1 MLRMAR
7 SMTAVNVYIAESSG
21 VVSAAALGSEVQ
33 YFGLVMCY
41 VKSYQQLIC
50 VVDSF
55 FQNMERYWG
64 NVLNCAF
71 LFCRFLNQPTLIIY
85 QENNLNL
92 NLDHCLY

>member
-1 MLRMAR
+1 
-7 SMTAVNVYIAESSG
+7 MTAVNVYIAESSG

-41 VKSYQQLIC
+41 VKSYHQLIC

-71 LFCRFLNQPTLIIY
+71 LFCRFLKLKIFYGGIY
-85 QENNLNL
+85 HGNEIYDQTSYE
-92 NLDHCLY
+92 C

>member
-1 MLRMAR
+1 
-7 SMTAVNVYIAESSG
+7 MTAVNVYIAESSG

-55 FQNMERYWG
+55 FSKHGALLGQRTQ
-64 NVLNCAF
+64 L
-71 LFCRFLNQPTLIIY
+71 RFFILSFFIIK
-85 QENNLNL
+85 NILWRDL
-92 NLDHCLY
+92 PWK